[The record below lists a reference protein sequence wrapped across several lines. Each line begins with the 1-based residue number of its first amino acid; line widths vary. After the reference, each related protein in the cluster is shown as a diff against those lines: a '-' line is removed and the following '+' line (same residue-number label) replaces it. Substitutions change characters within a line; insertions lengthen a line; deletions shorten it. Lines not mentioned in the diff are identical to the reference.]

1 MNNLGLGKFS
11 SKLFT
16 LNTFYSANKIVVG
29 GKIEDKTESFLT
41 RYWEMVV
48 VNMLP
53 WQELSNKEITKVD
66 SREQYI
72 VTQNIV
78 IQALGRLGNYFYI

>member
-48 VNMLP
+48 VNICLLYTSMPFLIVLLIMRFILVKGKP
-53 WQELSNKEITKVD
+53 VLSRFSPI
-66 SREQYI
+66 
-72 VTQNIV
+72 
-78 IQALGRLGNYFYI
+78 

>member
-16 LNTFYSANKIVVG
+16 LNTFYSASKIVVG

-53 WQELSNKEITKVD
+53 W
-66 SREQYI
+66 
-72 VTQNIV
+72 
-78 IQALGRLGNYFYI
+78 

>member
-1 MNNLGLGKFS
+1 MVLRYIYGVVMNNSGLGKFS

-53 WQELSNKEITKVD
+53 C
-66 SREQYI
+66 
-72 VTQNIV
+72 
-78 IQALGRLGNYFYI
+78 